1 MIYVEVISVDV
12 GVIGVA
18 LRVEVADAVTDD
30 FMDCVLKIGDV
41 LVYFVD
47 VLWIL
52 WGVWVW
58 VWVWILFWA
67 RQFD

>member
-1 MIYVEVISVDV
+1 VIYVEVISVDV

-47 VLWIL
+47 VL
-52 WGVWVW
+52 
-58 VWVWILFWA
+58 
-67 RQFD
+67 